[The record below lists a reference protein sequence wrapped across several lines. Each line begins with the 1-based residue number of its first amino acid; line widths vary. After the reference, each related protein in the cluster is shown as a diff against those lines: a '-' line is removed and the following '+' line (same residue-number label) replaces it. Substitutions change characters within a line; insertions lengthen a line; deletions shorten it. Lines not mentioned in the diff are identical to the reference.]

1 MLNLRLTLKHKHINR
16 SLRLIEESY
25 ERLLSGSYAKLKQVE
40 LSKGWRGEGESDSG
54 RERDVILKDIGIQ
67 SQEEPELLVDP
78 SSNVPLKIYALP
90 VSKLNKL
97 ADDPTWVPPVKL
109 TREEEHV
116 VRHASEHGATLLLG
130 RSGTGKTY
138 CVTSRMCHDRHV
150 SQTPLRQLFIARNKT
165 LCDTVRVLQV
175 SAGEDVSGAT
185 FAKPEELMGDI
196 LATIRDRDDAHIGER
211 ADYLPKH
218 RVAFDV
224 FKRRMWSSISRKQQ
238 KSSLDPLQVWTQIR
252 SFIKGSYEAA
262 KECRPLSL
270 EEYLGIAPKRCRL
283 KEEKRRLA
291 YQVFESYQVYL
302 VGEGL
307 WDDMD
312 RTMELVQHL
321 LQGGGSS
328 GALDM
333 YYDKIYLDEVQ
344 VRDVFVCRRAAC

>member
-1 MLNLRLTLKHKHINR
+1 LNLRLTLKHKHINR

-40 LSKGWRGEGESDSG
+40 LFKKWRGGGEEDSG
-54 RERDVILKDIGIQ
+54 RERDVILKDIEIQ
-67 SQEEPELLVDP
+67 SQEEPEMLVDP

-116 VRHASEHGATLLLG
+116 VRHAGQHGATLLLG

-138 CVTSRMCHDRHV
+138 CVTSRMCHDRHA
-150 SQTPLRQLFIARNKT
+150 SQTSLRQLFIARNKT

-175 SAGEDVSGAT
+175 SAGEDVSRAT

-196 LATIRDRDDAHIGER
+196 LATIRDRADAHVGER

-224 FKRRMWSSISRKQQ
+224 FKRRVWRSINRKQHR
-238 KSSLDPLQVWTQIR
+238 SSLDPLQVWTQIR

-262 KECRPLSL
+262 KECRPLRL

-283 KEEKRRLA
+283 NEEKRRLA
-291 YQVFESYQVYL
+291 YQVFESYQAYL
-302 VGEGL
+302 VSEGL

-321 LQGGGSS
+321 LQGGDSS
-328 GALDM
+328 GALEM
-333 YYDKIYLDEVQ
+333 YYHKIYLDEVQ
-344 VRDVFVCRRAAC
+344 V

>member
-1 MLNLRLTLKHKHINR
+1 M
-16 SLRLIEESY
+16 
-25 ERLLSGSYAKLKQVE
+25 
-40 LSKGWRGEGESDSG
+40 
-54 RERDVILKDIGIQ
+54 
-67 SQEEPELLVDP
+67 LVDP
-78 SSNVPLKIYALP
+78 MSNAPLKIYALP

-116 VRHASEHGATLLLG
+116 VRHAGEHGATLLLG

-138 CVTSRMCHDRHV
+138 CVTSRMCHDRHM
-150 SQTPLRQLFIARNKT
+150 SQKTPLWQLFIARNKT
-165 LCDTVRVLQV
+165 LCDMARVLQV

-185 FAKPEELMGDI
+185 FAKPEELTDEI
-196 LATIRDRDDAHIGER
+196 LATVRDRADAHVGER
-211 ADYLPKH
+211 AAYLPKH

-224 FKRRMWSSISRKQQ
+224 FKRRVWSSISRKQQ
-238 KSSLDPLQVWTQIR
+238 RSSLDPLQVWTQIR

-262 KECRPLSL
+262 KESRPLRL
-270 EEYLGIAPKRCRL
+270 EEYLGIARKRCRL
-283 KEEKRRLA
+283 NEEKRRFA
-291 YQVFESYQVYL
+291 YQVFESYQAYR

-328 GALDM
+328 GALDI
-333 YYDKIYLDEVQ
+333 YYDKIYVDEVQ
-344 VRDVFVCRRAAC
+344 VRDVFFVCRRAAC